1 MSDIKVKLKVAAY
14 EKGLL
19 PTKVSQLE
27 NDSNYITLEEGKEMF
42 QQKRETGLHINC
54 GTVLTRKEN

>member
-1 MSDIKVKLKVAAY
+1 MSDIKVKLKVTAY
-14 EKGLL
+14 EKGLS

-42 QQKRETGLHINC
+42 QQKGETGLHINC